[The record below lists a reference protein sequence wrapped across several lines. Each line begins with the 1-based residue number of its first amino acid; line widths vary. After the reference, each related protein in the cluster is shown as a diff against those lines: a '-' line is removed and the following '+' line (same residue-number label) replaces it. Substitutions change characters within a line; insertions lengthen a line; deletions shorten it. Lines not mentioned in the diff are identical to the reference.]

1 MPLQLKFALPEKL
14 YIKDPQ
20 DTKFGNKLLH
30 HAILLLAEIG
40 FESFTFKK
48 LAQKMSSAEVSIYR
62 YFENKHFLLLY
73 LNCWYWEWVQYLI
86 EKHVTNINDPKE
98 KLQRAIH
105 SIIYASRESVLTDY
119 INENKLYEII
129 QKESS
134 KSYHIQDVDKENE
147 DGLFIPYKTLVGKL
161 ASIILE
167 INPAFDYP
175 RSLSSTIFEMTN
187 NQIYYAEHLPR
198 LTDLKDIKNKFDD
211 LEKMVNRIA
220 IATIENA

>member
-1 MPLQLKFALPEKL
+1 M
-14 YIKDPQ
+14 
-20 DTKFGNKLLH
+20 
-30 HAILLLAEIG
+30 
-40 FESFTFKK
+40 
-48 LAQKMSSAEVSIYR
+48 
-62 YFENKHFLLLY
+62 
-73 LNCWYWEWVQYLI
+73 I
-86 EKHVTNINDPKE
+86 EKHITNIHDPRE
-98 KLQRAIH
+98 KLHRAIH

-134 KSYHIQDVDKENE
+134 KSYHIQDVDKENK
-147 DGLFIPYKTLVGKL
+147 DGLFIPYKNLVGKL
-161 ASIILE
+161 ASIIID
-167 INPAFDYP
+167 INPDFDYP

-198 LTDLKDIKNKFDD
+198 LTDLKDIQNKFDD